1 MLDYPAFLWAEAVIV
16 CCLITVVITGFR
28 AECDPTAATTQ

>member
-1 MLDYPAFLWAEAVIV
+1 MLDYLAFLWAEAVIA

-28 AECDPTAATTQ
+28 AERDPSGAPAQ